1 MELQQLLEEH
11 GAASWD
17 KQMLLAD
24 LIGDGDWQLTIS
36 AGRITFGGRQSFP
49 VQILGSE
56 ADDAQTW
63 LWSWANSQSNLPA
76 PLLLAAEQLR
86 EFGAQNDVPEFVDPS
101 FGLDVASGHQLSL
114 IASGLCGADAYY
126 RGPYEGGAV
135 FLLLSGAELRQP
147 GNDTALRFIRIF
159 NGFIMAVP
167 CNHRAA
173 FCAYA
178 RYKEYALDVQG
189 DALIATHPAGAQVRA
204 VFDAHDRMTEMT
216 STLTAEN
223 SGLKPAKKPWWK
235 RNG

>member
-1 MELQQLLEEH
+1 MELQELLEEH

-17 KQMLLAD
+17 KQMVLAD
-24 LIGDGDWQLTIS
+24 LIGDGDWQLSVS

-56 ADDAQTW
+56 ADAAETW

-86 EFGAQNDVPEFVDPS
+86 EFGVQNDVPEFVEPS
-101 FGLDVASGHQLSL
+101 FGLDVANGHQLSL
-114 IASGLCGADAYY
+114 VASGLCGVDAYY
-126 RGPYEGGAV
+126 RGPYEGGAA
-135 FLLLSGAELRQP
+135 FLLLSGPELRQQS
-147 GNDTALRFIRIF
+147 NNTALRFIRIF
-159 NGFIMAVP
+159 NEFIGAIP

-173 FCAYA
+173 FYAYA
-178 RYKEYALDVQG
+178 RHKEYALDAQD
-189 DALIATHPAGAQVRA
+189 DALIVTHPAGAQVRA
-204 VFDAHDRMTEMT
+204 VFDSHDRMTEMT
-216 STLTAEN
+216 SMLTAEN